1 MTNLPSAARSSGAF
15 RLVSNPHR
23 VRNLKI
29 VVAGPEQ
36 WDVVE
41 KYVLALLDELGNEG
55 KELGAIGSHVR
66 GLWESQPGRMRALI
80 AYGENEQPLGM
91 LTLVEGFAIY
101 ANGTYGVIAEMYVV
115 PQARSSGVG
124 RRLIECAIAVGRER
138 GWSRIDVTAPESPA
152 WERSV
157 RFYESCGFRFAGPK
171 LKKTL

>member
-1 MTNLPSAARSSGAF
+1 M
-15 RLVSNPHR
+15 SN
-23 VRNLKI
+23 VNV

-41 KYVLALLDELGNEG
+41 RFVVALLAELGNEG
-55 KELGAIGSHVR
+55 DELGSIGSHVR
-66 GLWESQPGRMRALI
+66 SLWETQPGRMRAVI
-80 AYGENEQPLGM
+80 AYGDGGEPLGL

-101 ANGTYGVIAEMYVV
+101 ANGLYGIIAEMYVV
-115 PQARSSGVG
+115 PHARSSGVG
-124 RRLIECAIAVGRER
+124 RRLIECAAEVGNKR